1 MGDKQKQAR
10 PAKYNKRE
18 PIPAAPEEIAR
29 AILGHPDKQRVV
41 CLGGE
46 VRAT

>member
-10 PAKYNKRE
+10 PAKYNKRD

-29 AILGHPDKQRVV
+29 AVLGPPDKQRVV
-41 CLGGE
+41 CLDGE